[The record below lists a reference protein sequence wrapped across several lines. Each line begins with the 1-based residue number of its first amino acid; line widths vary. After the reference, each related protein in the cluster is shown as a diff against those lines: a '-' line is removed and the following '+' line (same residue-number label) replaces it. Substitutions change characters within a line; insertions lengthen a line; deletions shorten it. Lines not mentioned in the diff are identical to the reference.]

1 MRRERSGRVYSIRII
16 PRAQR
21 DLDDITGKLFDQ
33 ISEAILA
40 LGDEPRPRGAVKLT
54 GLEGYRIRV
63 RDMRILYR
71 IDDQAKE
78 VIVYRI
84 RHRREVY
91 R

>member
-1 MRRERSGRVYSIRII
+1 MYRVRII

-40 LGDEPRPRGAVKLT
+40 LGDEPRPQGAVKLT

>member
-1 MRRERSGRVYSIRII
+1 MYRIRII
-16 PRAQR
+16 PMAQR
-21 DLDDITGKLFDQ
+21 DLDSITGKLFDQ
-33 ISEAILA
+33 VTEAILA
-40 LGDEPRPRGAVKLT
+40 LGEEPRPQGAIRLT

-63 RDMRILYR
+63 RDMRVLYR

-84 RHRREVY
+84 KHRREVY

>member
-1 MRRERSGRVYSIRII
+1 MYRVRII

-40 LGDEPRPRGAVKLT
+40 LGAEPRPQGAVKLT

-84 RHRREVY
+84 KHRREVY

>member
-1 MRRERSGRVYSIRII
+1 MYRIRII
-16 PRAQR
+16 PRTQR
-21 DLDDITGKLFDQ
+21 DLDSITGKLFDQ
-33 ISEAILA
+33 VTEAKK
-40 LGDEPRPRGAVKLT
+40 PRPQGAIRLT

-63 RDMRILYR
+63 RDMRVLYR

-84 RHRREVY
+84 KHCREVY

>member
-1 MRRERSGRVYSIRII
+1 VYRLRII

-21 DLDDITGKLFDQ
+21 DLDSITGKLFDQ
-33 ISEAILA
+33 INEAILT
-40 LGDEPRPRGAVKLT
+40 LGDEPRPQGAMKLT

-63 RDMRILYR
+63 RDMRVLYR

-78 VIVYRI
+78 VIVYRVK
-84 RHRREVY
+84 HRKEVY

>member
-1 MRRERSGRVYSIRII
+1 VYKVRII
-16 PRAQR
+16 PKAQK
-21 DLDDITGKLFDQ
+21 DLDDIRGKLFEQ
-33 ISEAILA
+33 LSEAILA
-40 LGDEPRPRGAVKLT
+40 LADEPRPQGAVKLT

-71 IDDQAKE
+71 VDDQAKE

-84 RHRREVY
+84 RYRREVY

>member
-1 MRRERSGRVYSIRII
+1 MYRVRII

-21 DLDDITGKLFDQ
+21 DLDELTGKLFDAVN
-33 ISEAILA
+33 EAILA
-40 LGDEPRPRGAVKLT
+40 LGGEPRPQGAIKLT
-54 GLEGYRIRV
+54 GLEGYRMRV
-63 RDMRILYR
+63 RDMRVLYR

>member
-1 MRRERSGRVYSIRII
+1 MYRIRII

-21 DLDDITGKLFDQ
+21 DLDSITGKLFDQ
-33 ISEAILA
+33 VTEAILA
-40 LGDEPRPRGAVKLT
+40 LGEEPRPQGAIRLT

-63 RDMRILYR
+63 RDMRVLYR

-78 VIVYRI
+78 VIVYRVK
-84 RHRREVY
+84 HRREVY

>member
-1 MRRERSGRVYSIRII
+1 MHRVRIL

-21 DLDDITGKLFDQ
+21 DLDEITGRLFEQ
-33 ISEAILA
+33 VNEAILA
-40 LGDEPRPRGAVKLT
+40 LGEEPRPQGSLKLT

-63 RDMRILYR
+63 RDMRVLYR

>member
-1 MRRERSGRVYSIRII
+1 MYRIRII

-21 DLDDITGKLFDQ
+21 DLDSITGKLFDQ
-33 ISEAILA
+33 VTEAILA
-40 LGDEPRPRGAVKLT
+40 LGEETRPQGAIKLT
-54 GLEGYRIRV
+54 GLEGYRIR
-63 RDMRILYR
+63 DMRVLYR

-84 RHRREVY
+84 KHRREVY

>member
-1 MRRERSGRVYSIRII
+1 VYKVRII

-21 DLDDITGKLFDQ
+21 DLDSITGKLFDQ
-33 ISEAILA
+33 INEAILA
-40 LGDEPRPRGAVKLT
+40 LGHEPRPQGTMKLT

-63 RDMRILYR
+63 RDMRVLYR

-78 VIVYRI
+78 VIVYRVK
-84 RHRREVY
+84 HRKEVY

>member
-1 MRRERSGRVYSIRII
+1 MYRIRII
-16 PRAQR
+16 PRARR
-21 DLDDITGKLFDQ
+21 DLDSITGKLFDQ
-33 ISEAILA
+33 VTEAILA
-40 LGDEPRPRGAVKLT
+40 LGVEPRPQGAIRLT

-63 RDMRILYR
+63 RDMRVLYR

-84 RHRREVY
+84 KHRREVY

>member
-1 MRRERSGRVYSIRII
+1 MYKVRII
-16 PRAQR
+16 PRAQK
-21 DLDDITGKLFDQ
+21 DLDDIRGKLFEQ
-33 ISEAILA
+33 VSEAILA
-40 LGDEPRPRGAVKLT
+40 LGDEPRPQGAVKLT

>member
-1 MRRERSGRVYSIRII
+1 MYKVRII
-16 PRAQR
+16 PRAQK
-21 DLDDITGKLFDQ
+21 DLDDIRGKLFEQ
-33 ISEAILA
+33 VSEAILA
-40 LGDEPRPRGAVKLT
+40 LGDEPRPQGAVKLT

-71 IDDQAKE
+71 IDDQAKQ

>member
-1 MRRERSGRVYSIRII
+1 MHRVRIL

-21 DLDDITGKLFDQ
+21 DLDEITGRLFEQ
-33 ISEAILA
+33 VNEAILA
-40 LGDEPRPRGAVKLT
+40 LGEEPRPQGTLKLT

-63 RDMRILYR
+63 RDMRVLYR

-84 RHRREVY
+84 KHRREVY

>member
-1 MRRERSGRVYSIRII
+1 MFRA
-16 PRAQR
+16 AQR
-21 DLDDITGKLFDQ
+21 DLDAITGRLFDQ
-33 ISEAILA
+33 ITEAILA
-40 LGDEPRPRGAVKLT
+40 LAEEPRPQGAIKLT

-78 VIVYRI
+78 VIVYRVK
-84 RHRREVY
+84 HRREVY

>member
-1 MRRERSGRVYSIRII
+1 VYRIRII

-21 DLDDITGKLFDQ
+21 DLDSITGKLFDQ
-33 ISEAILA
+33 VTEAILA
-40 LGDEPRPRGAVKLT
+40 LGEEPRPQGAIRLT

-63 RDMRILYR
+63 RDMRVLYL

-84 RHRREVY
+84 KHRREVN